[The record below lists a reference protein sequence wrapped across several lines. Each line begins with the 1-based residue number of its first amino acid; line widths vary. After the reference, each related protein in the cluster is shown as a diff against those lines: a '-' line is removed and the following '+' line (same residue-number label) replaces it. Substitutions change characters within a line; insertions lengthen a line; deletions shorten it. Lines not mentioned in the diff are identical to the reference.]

1 MKSCGDALI
10 RTATV
15 KLDHFDFTGVVL
27 FGWLSDIIDM
37 TEILFFIRVENI
49 ISALF
54 VTVFNKEPS
63 GGMELVERGPCVFDF
78 FFAESRG

>member
-10 RTATV
+10 RTASV
-15 KLDHFDFTGVVL
+15 KLDHFDFTGEVL

-37 TEILFFIRVENI
+37 TEVLYFVGVENI

-54 VTVFNKEPS
+54 ITVFNKESS
-63 GGMELVERGPCVFDF
+63 GRMELIERSPCVFDF
-78 FFAESRG
+78 LFAESRG